1 LSKVLSISYWLF
13 IIAVIIA
20 LLGFVE
26 NKNVDVVCHSM
37 EISIDRPNKNFF
49 VMEDDVRNMV
59 LNLGYGEGMRIDL
72 VDVAHLEKLLN
83 NNSSIGY
90 AEVYSTIDGVLKIEL
105 SQRNPIL
112 RVFTEYGDSYYIDE
126 NGWMMPLSDK
136 FTSRVLVANGAVKTS
151 FSMGYDMN
159 IMDLKQ
165 EDQRLKDL
173 YQLASFINNDSFLK
187 AQIVQIYVK
196 ENGDLELIPR
206 VGNQEIIFG
215 KAENIKQKFDK
226 LMVFYKQGLSKTGWN
241 GYKRINLKY
250 NNQVVCT
257 KK

>member
-1 LSKVLSISYWLF
+1 
-13 IIAVIIA
+13 
-20 LLGFVE
+20 
-26 NKNVDVVCHSM
+26 
-37 EISIDRPNKNFF
+37 
-49 VMEDDVRNMV
+49 MEDDIRSMV

-105 SQRNPIL
+105 NQRNPIL

-136 FTSRVLVANGAVKTS
+136 FTSRVLVANGEIKTS
-151 FSMGYDMN
+151 FSMGYEMN
-159 IMDLKQ
+159 VMDLKQ

-173 YQLASFINNDSFLK
+173 YQLASYITNYSFLK

-196 ENGDLELIPR
+196 ENGDLELVPR
-206 VGNQEIIFG
+206 VGNQEILFG
-215 KAENIKQKFDK
+215 KATNIKERFDK
-226 LMVFYKQGLSKTGWN
+226 LMIFYKQGLSKTGWN
-241 GYKRINLKY
+241 GYKRINLMY